1 MNRQHSFSQADV
13 LSRLRGK
20 GGSKPKGA
28 RMRTRH
34 TYQRGYVSDGFKTRR
49 GVAYRIR
56 YRIPTAGGKWKHR
69 SEVLYGLSGKKAAK
83 DVLNSRLQE
92 ALKRNPES
100 AELSVQD
107 FVAAYW
113 KPYLERRKVK
123 PSTRKGYESVLNT
136 HILPLLGD
144 VTLTEVV
151 PLQIE
156 EFLRKKADQ
165 GLSAKTI
172 RNIVVLLKGIFSLAE
187 DNDLIEKTPVRKRHT
202 PTVTRTE
209 KPSWTPEQV
218 RSIIENAP
226 AEYRALFVCAALTGL
241 RLGELLGLQWRH
253 IDFTSAK
260 LRIEQSL
267 WNGQLVSPK
276 TRNSAR
282 TIPFGEVLR
291 QTFVLHQ
298 RTSLHTEPEQFVF
311 CRTDG
316 SALQPDLLRRDVL
329 YPVLDRLQIPR
340 SLRSSGFHTFR
351 HSAGSFIN
359 AETGNLK
366 LAQKLLGHSNLSTTA
381 DIYTHTSAEAERDA
395 ALAVE
400 RAIYGNL
407 FPIVP
412 KTGNRNSPTVTTQ

>member
-1 MNRQHSFSQADV
+1 
-13 LSRLRGK
+13 
-20 GGSKPKGA
+20 
-28 RMRTRH
+28 MRTRH
-34 TYQRGYVSDGFKTRR
+34 TYQRGYVSEGFKTRR
-49 GVAYRIR
+49 GIAYRIR
-56 YRIPTAGGKWKHR
+56 YRVPTAKGKWKHK
-69 SEVLYGLSGKKAAK
+69 SEVLYDLSGRKAAR

-92 ALKRNPES
+92 VLKRTPEA
-100 AELSVQD
+100 AELSVED
-107 FVAAYW
+107 FVRAYW
-113 KPYLERRKVK
+113 KPYLERRSVK

-136 HILPLLGD
+136 HIFPFLGD
-144 VTLTEVV
+144 VKLTEVV

-156 EFLRKKADQ
+156 ELLRSKARN

-187 DNDLIEKTPVRKRHT
+187 DNDLIARTPVRKRHK
-202 PTVTRTE
+202 PNITRTE
-209 KPSWTPEQV
+209 KPSWTPQQV
-218 RSIIENAP
+218 RSIIDTVP
-226 AEYRALFVCAALTGL
+226 AQYRPLFVCAALTGL

-253 IDFTSAK
+253 IDFSCAK

-276 TRNSAR
+276 TKNSIR
-282 TIPFGEVLR
+282 TIPFGEVLGQTLACHR
-291 QTFVLHQ
+291 QN
-298 RTSLHTEPEQFVF
+298 SLHVQPENFVF
-311 CRTDG
+311 AKSDG
-316 SALQPDLLRRDVL
+316 SPLQPDLLRRDVL
-329 YPVLDRLQIPR
+329 YPALDRLQISR
-340 SLRSSGFHTFR
+340 SARSAGFHTFR

-395 ALAVE
+395 AMAVE

-412 KTGNRNSPTVTTQ
+412 KTGNRNSQTATM

>member
-1 MNRQHSFSQADV
+1 MNQQHSFFEADV

-34 TYQRGYVSDGFKTRR
+34 TYQRGYVSEGFKTRR
-49 GVAYRIR
+49 GIAYRIR

-92 ALKRNPES
+92 ALKRTPEA
-100 AELSVQD
+100 AELSVKE
-107 FVAAYW
+107 FVEAYW
-113 KPYLERRKVK
+113 KPYLERRNVK
-123 PSTRKGYESVLNT
+123 QSTRKGYESVLNT
-136 HILPLLGD
+136 HILPVLAD
-144 VTLTEVV
+144 VPVTDVV

-156 EFLRKKADQ
+156 DVLRKKADQ

-202 PTVTRTE
+202 PTVTRGE

-218 RSIIENAP
+218 RSIIESVP
-226 AEYRALFVCAALTGL
+226 VVYRALFVCAALTGL
-241 RLGELLGLQWRH
+241 RLGELLGLQWKH
-253 IDFTSAK
+253 IDLSGAK

-276 TRNSAR
+276 TRNSVR

-291 QTFVLHQ
+291 QTLVLHQ
-298 RTSLHTEPEQFVF
+298 QRSLHKRPEDFVF
-311 CRTDG
+311 CRADG
-316 SALQPDLLRRDVL
+316 SSLQPDLLRRDVL
-329 YPVLDRLQIPR
+329 YPALDRLQIPR

-412 KTGNRNSPTVTTQ
+412 KTGNRNSQAVTM